1 MKTVKKS
8 IIPLACVAAMW
19 LGHALNGG
27 LSSVGGIIRCAVLS
41 AIAFAVLRIFF
52 PDKLVDAQK
61 EPQPAQKKAVP
72 QPEPEKKAA
81 PEPQPAPAAEKSAA
95 KTELEEVLQQGR
107 ESIAEIRRLNDEIPD
122 FKISAQ
128 LKQPEILT
136 EKIFA
141 FVEQHPE
148 DVRQIRQFLNFYL
161 PTTIKLLQQY
171 VVLQNQEM
179 RMGNIDEGMQK
190 IENMLEN
197 VIVAFQK
204 QLDSLFE
211 SDVVDITADI
221 QVMEQLMAAEGLTGD
236 PGRTLKKE
244 RNQMEEEKIP
254 QLTLTP
260 NLGEQALTTEKKEET
275 PAPEAGPDM
284 SMLSEAEQKAVRAFA
299 EQIDLTDAN
308 QVIQYGAAAQKNIAD
323 FSESA
328 LEKVKTKDMG
338 ELGDMVASLLVEL
351 KTCDE
356 PEKKKGLAGL
366 FQKAEISAETM
377 RAKYA
382 VAEVNVDRISGELE
396 KHQVKLM
403 KDVAVMDQ
411 MYEKNL
417 GYFKELTM
425 YILAGKQKLEQERAT
440 TLVTLREKAQR
451 SGLPEDAQAANDFEN
466 KCIRFEKKLHDL
478 ELTRVISLQTAPQI
492 RMIQNNDALMIEK
505 IQTSIMNTIPLWKN
519 QLVLTL
525 GIQNSKRALEA
536 QRKVTDMTNQ
546 LLQKNAEML
555 KMATV
560 ETARESERGIV
571 DIETLQ
577 HTNESLISTLDEV
590 LTIQTE
596 GAQKRREAEEQLRR
610 IEGELKQ
617 KLLEAR
623 RA

>member
-1 MKTVKKS
+1 
-8 IIPLACVAAMW
+8 
-19 LGHALNGG
+19 
-27 LSSVGGIIRCAVLS
+27 
-41 AIAFAVLRIFF
+41 
-52 PDKLVDAQK
+52 
-61 EPQPAQKKAVP
+61 
-72 QPEPEKKAA
+72 
-81 PEPQPAPAAEKSAA
+81 
-95 KTELEEVLQQGR
+95 
-107 ESIAEIRRLNDEIPD
+107 
-122 FKISAQ
+122 
-128 LKQPEILT
+128 
-136 EKIFA
+136 
-141 FVEQHPE
+141 
-148 DVRQIRQFLNFYL
+148 
-161 PTTIKLLQQY
+161 
-171 VVLQNQEM
+171 
-179 RMGNIDEGMQK
+179 
-190 IENMLEN
+190 
-197 VIVAFQK
+197 
-204 QLDSLFE
+204 
-211 SDVVDITADI
+211 
-221 QVMEQLMAAEGLTGD
+221 
-236 PGRTLKKE
+236 
-244 RNQMEEEKIP
+244 MEEEKIP

-260 NLGEQALTTEKKEET
+260 NLDEQALTMEKKEET

-356 PEKKKGLAGL
+356 PVKKKGLASL
-366 FQKAEISAETM
+366 FRKAEISAETM